1 MSQEDYKIFIKNYE
15 EGNVVIS
22 IDLAKARQTLL
33 IEIGYIPAIFFHIII
48 YGLVL
53 LCCVY
58 SFVVLKWF
66 GLLYSIVFVAL
77 WFSYMGICSISKEA
91 SKGDTV
97 AIVGIITTI
106 LFLLLFDFDISLLIG
121 LSFLDLYLTYYLYQ
135 FSAKILIN
143 NFILKDINYFK
154 FWYNNLFFIKNNF
167 KN

>member
-1 MSQEDYKIFIKNYE
+1 MDQEDYKLFVKNYE
-15 EGNVVIS
+15 EGKVVIS
-22 IDLAKARQTLL
+22 MNLAKARVILL
-33 IEIGYIPAIFFHIII
+33 MQVNYIPAIFFHFAI

-77 WFSYMGICSISKEA
+77 WFSYMGICSLSKEA

-97 AIVGIITTI
+97 AMVGIIATI

-143 NFILKDINYFK
+143 NFTLKNVNYFNL
-154 FWYNNLFFIKNNF
+154 WYNDLFFTKYI
-167 KN
+167 